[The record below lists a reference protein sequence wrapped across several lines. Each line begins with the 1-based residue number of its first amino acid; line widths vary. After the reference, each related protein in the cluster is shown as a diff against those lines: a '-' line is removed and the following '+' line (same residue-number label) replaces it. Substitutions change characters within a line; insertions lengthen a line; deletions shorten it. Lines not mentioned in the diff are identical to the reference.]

1 MYEQKS
7 ESQFVGTWTSSRA
20 LSGECRISNSAEYR
34 PVPYDNGAAGAC
46 KLRIAVRVERVVYV
60 EAATAIGRLSSFV

>member
-1 MYEQKS
+1 MYKQKS
-7 ESQFVGTWTSSRA
+7 ESQFVGTWTSLRA

-46 KLRIAVRVERVVYV
+46 KLWIAVHAERVVHRN
-60 EAATAIGRLSSFV
+60 GSGDR